1 MIMIVCDKTYPLQ
14 KVTSITKSK
23 KGIPKY
29 LPRPIHLYSIKFYV
43 CLVTELLTNQP
54 QHLVQN
60 IVTVS
65 GPLLRQKHITRL
77 PGVKS

>member
-29 LPRPIHLYSIKFYV
+29 LPRPIHLHSIKLY
-43 CLVTELLTNQP
+43 
-54 QHLVQN
+54 
-60 IVTVS
+60 VS
-65 GPLLRQKHITRL
+65 GNGNVNCLTIRFGSDYSNDVRIITKSETRTL
-77 PGVKS
+77 PDCQL